1 MAITS
6 AVISSFDA
14 LRGYAGS
21 VSWGPLV
28 TFSRNQV
35 LSLLRR
41 IEIGQLVVTDKN
53 GTVTICGS
61 PAPKDG
67 TPKTELKVHKEA
79 FWVRLL
85 LFADMVRDIGL
96 GPFGAHGA
104 HDG

>member
-6 AVISSFDA
+6 AVLSSFDA
-14 LRGYAGS
+14 LQGYARS
-21 VSWGPLV
+21 VSWGPIV
-28 TFSRNQV
+28 NFSRNQV

-41 IEIGQLVVTDKN
+41 IEIGQIVVTDRN
-53 GTVTICGS
+53 GMVTICGS

-85 LFADMVRDIGL
+85 LFADMVRIIGL
-96 GPFGAHGA
+96 DH
-104 HDG
+104 

>member
-6 AVISSFDA
+6 GVLSTVDA
-14 LRGYAGS
+14 LRGYASS

-41 IEIGQLVVTDKN
+41 IEIGQIVVTDKN

-67 TPKTELKVHKEA
+67 SPKTELKVHKEA
-79 FWVRLL
+79 FWARLL
-85 LFADMVRDIGL
+85 LFADMVRRIKL
-96 GPFGAHGA
+96 APRAVHGA
-104 HDG
+104 QGS